1 MQNQPIQSERVYIL
15 KRSKTK
21 HPRFHL
27 CFVNFRSH
35 IQFQP
40 YTVLQTSLF
49 PSLMFF
55 PCAERGK
62 KPRRYQL
69 PRLLAGQTPRKD
81 MLSNQAEIKTRNKEE
96 RESRPDGKRHIN
108 ARRTPHNRMANA
120 TQSDGERHIAGWL
133 CRPVGRQARDGI
145 DSQFSQHQQLFA
157 SIRAH
162 IPIIFINFAIHINR
176 IGNKVAALALPN
188 HRRL

>member
-1 MQNQPIQSERVYIL
+1 MQNQPIQSERAYIL

-21 HPRFHL
+21 HLRFHL
-27 CFVNFRSH
+27 CFVNFRSR

-40 YTVLQTSLF
+40 YTVLQASLF

-55 PCAERGK
+55 PYAERGK

-96 RESRPDGKRHIN
+96 RESRPDGKRHTIGW
-108 ARRTPHNRMANA
+108 RTPRDRVANA
-120 TQSDGERHIAGWL
+120 AI
-133 CRPVGRQARDGI
+133 VRQA
-145 DSQFSQHQQLFA
+145 FPHQQLFA
-157 SIRAH
+157 SMRAH
-162 IPIIFINFAIHINR
+162 FPIIFINFAIHIIR

>member
-1 MQNQPIQSERVYIL
+1 M
-15 KRSKTK
+15 KRNTTK

-40 YTVLQTSLF
+40 YTVLQASLF

-55 PCAERGK
+55 LCAERGK

-108 ARRTPHNRMANA
+108 ARQTPHNRMANA
-120 TQSDGERHIAGWL
+120 TSWGGI
-133 CRPVGRQARDGI
+133 CPVGRQARDGI
-145 DSQFSQHQQLFA
+145 DSQFSQHQLLFA
-157 SIRAH
+157 SMRAH
-162 IPIIFINFAIHINR
+162 FPIIFINFAIHINR
-176 IGNKVAALALPN
+176 IDNKVAALALPN

>member
-1 MQNQPIQSERVYIL
+1 M

-40 YTVLQTSLF
+40 YTVLQASLF
-49 PSLMFF
+49 PSLMFSPVLKGAKNREDTSF
-55 PCAERGK
+55 PDFLPGRHQGK
-62 KPRRYQL
+62 TCCQIRRKSRQEI
-69 PRLLAGQTPRKD
+69 RRKEKAD
-81 MLSNQAEIKTRNKEE
+81 
-96 RESRPDGKRHIN
+96 
-108 ARRTPHNRMANA
+108 RMANA
-120 TQSDGERHIAGWL
+120 TQSDGKRHTLGW
-133 CRPVGRQARDGI
+133 RTPHRGEAYASGGRQARDSI
-145 DSQFSQHQQLFA
+145 DNQFSQHQQLFA

-162 IPIIFINFAIHINR
+162 FPIIFINFAIHINR

>member
-1 MQNQPIQSERVYIL
+1 MLKGAKKREDTSFPDFLPGSHQGKTCCQIRRKSRQEIRRKEKADRMANATSTRGERHTIGW
-15 KRSKTK
+15 
-21 HPRFHL
+21 
-27 CFVNFRSH
+27 
-35 IQFQP
+35 Q
-40 YTVLQTSLF
+40 
-49 PSLMFF
+49 
-55 PCAERGK
+55 
-62 KPRRYQL
+62 
-69 PRLLAGQTPRKD
+69 
-81 MLSNQAEIKTRNKEE
+81 
-96 RESRPDGKRHIN
+96 
-108 ARRTPHNRMANA
+108 TPHNRMANA

-176 IGNKVAALALPN
+176 IDNKVAALALPN